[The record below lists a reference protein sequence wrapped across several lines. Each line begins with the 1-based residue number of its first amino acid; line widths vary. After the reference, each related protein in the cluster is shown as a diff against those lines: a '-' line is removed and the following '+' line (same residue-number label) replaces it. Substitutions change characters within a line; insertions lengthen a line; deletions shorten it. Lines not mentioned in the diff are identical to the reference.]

1 MMQPKQSAAGAPVT
15 SPEAWALLQAT
26 DWSRHALGPMER
38 WPQSLRIALGICL
51 NSRFPMFV
59 WWGPQLINFY
69 NDAYIPLLGKRHPS
83 AFARPAQ
90 AAWEEI
96 WDVVGVQADA
106 VMQRGEASWNERML
120 LVMERHGFREEAY
133 FTWSYSPIPDDAPD
147 GSGGIG
153 GLFCA
158 CTEETPRV
166 LVERERDRLLARA
179 QSERERLAD
188 AFTLSPSFMAVTRG
202 PAHVFEFANERYLQL
217 IGGRE
222 VVGQTVT
229 VALPEVVEQGFI
241 GILDG
246 VYTSGQPYVGND
258 MQVLL
263 QRQSGR
269 PLETCYVDFVYLP
282 MRDADGIVTGILAH
296 GIDVTERHQTETRD
310 RFLLALDEAVR
321 PLTDPEE
328 ITRTCAR
335 LLGEHLQAD
344 RCAYADVEADQD
356 TFNVSGNYN
365 RVVPGIVGR
374 YRFFSD
380 FGEQALQ
387 LMHAGQPLVVNDV
400 DDHQPA
406 LGDLSAYR
414 QTMIQAVIC
423 VPLHKSGRFVA
434 AMAVHQATPRHWTA
448 EEVDLTHHVANRCWE
463 SMERAHVARELRE
476 SEQRFRNM
484 SDQAPVM
491 IWLTR
496 PDRQCEYVNKQ
507 WYDFTGQTHAQPLG
521 EGWVDVV
528 HPDDAL
534 KTIDTFTAATARREP
549 FSHEFRMRRADGSY
563 RWCVVSAAPRP
574 VARSEV
580 PGYIGSVIDITDRKR
595 IEDGLAAEKKV
606 LELMA
611 TGAALPDVLETLVR
625 MVEAQSADGMLCS
638 VLVLDEAGEC
648 LHRGAAPSL
657 PEPYNAAI
665 DGLRIGT
672 SAGSCGTA
680 AFEDRVVSV
689 DDISNDP
696 LWQDFRALAAEQGLG
711 ACTSIPIRASD
722 GRVLGSVAVY
732 YRQPRETSAHD
743 LDLARLASHLGGI
756 VLEKHSVDQ
765 RLRQSLQAE
774 QEARSEA
781 ERASRMKDDFLATL
795 SHELRTPLNAILGWV
810 GILRLQQEALPAEL
824 AQGVDVIERNARAQ
838 AQIIQDLLDMSAI
851 ISGKVRLDLQNVDL
865 AEIALAA
872 VETARPNADA
882 RHVRLVHS
890 TRDAIGDST
899 VSGDASRLQ
908 QILWN
913 LLSNAIKFTPRGG
926 EVQVRLARAGSL
938 LELTV
943 SDTGEGIDAEFLPYV
958 FDRFRQ
964 ADASISRRH
973 GGLGLGLSIVKKL
986 VELHGGTVH
995 AHSAGAGCGTT
1006 FVVALPLACS
1016 QPALRAPSPARGGSH
1031 ASELD
1036 GVNVLVVDDDPDA
1049 RLMTQRLLEACSA
1062 RVSTADSAGAAV
1074 SALEDGAF
1082 DVLVSDI
1089 GMPGEDGYALMRRVR
1104 ALDADRGGAIPAIA
1118 LTAYAGADDR
1128 LKAIRAGYQMH
1139 LPKPIEPAE
1148 LVALIASVARRF

>member
-1 MMQPKQSAAGAPVT
+1 
-15 SPEAWALLQAT
+15 
-26 DWSRHALGPMER
+26 
-38 WPQSLRIALGICL
+38 
-51 NSRFPMFV
+51 
-59 WWGPQLINFY
+59 
-69 NDAYIPLLGKRHPS
+69 YIPILGKRHPT
-83 AFARPAQ
+83 AFARPAR

-106 VMQRGEASWNERML
+106 VMQRGEASWNERVL

-147 GSGGIG
+147 GSGEIG

-166 LVERERDRLLARA
+166 VVERQRDRLLARV

-222 VVGQTVT
+222 VVGQTVAM
-229 VALPEVVEQGFI
+229 ALPEVIEQGFI

-246 VYTSGQPYVGND
+246 VYASGQPYVGND
-258 MQVLL
+258 VQVLL
-263 QRQSGR
+263 QRQSDR
-269 PLETCYVDFVYLP
+269 PLETRYADFVYLP
-282 MRDADGIVTGILAH
+282 MRDADGMVTGILVH

-344 RCAYADVEADQD
+344 RCAYADVEPDQN
-356 TFNVSGNYN
+356 TFNVSGDYN
-365 RVVPGIVGR
+365 RGVPSIVGR
-374 YRFFSD
+374 YRFSD
-380 FGEQALQ
+380 FGDQALQ
-387 LMHAGQPLVVNDV
+387 LMRAGRPLVINDV
-400 DDHQPA
+400 DNHQPPP
-406 LGDLSAYR
+406 GDLSTYR

-434 AMAVHQATPRHWTA
+434 GMAVHQATPRHWTA
-448 EEVDLTHHVANRCWE
+448 EEVDLTRHVTNRCWE
-463 SMERAHVARELRE
+463 SMERARVARELRE

-507 WYDFTGQTHAQPLG
+507 WYDFTAQSHAEPLG

-528 HPDDAL
+528 YPDDAL
-534 KTIDTFTAATARREP
+534 KTIDTFTAATARRVP

-574 VARSEV
+574 VGRSEV

-595 IEDGLAAEKKV
+595 AEQGLVAEKKV

-611 TGAALPDVLETLVR
+611 TGAGLPEVLDTLVR

-648 LHRGAAPSL
+648 LQRGAAPSL

-665 DGLRIGT
+665 DGLRIGAG
-672 SAGSCGTA
+672 AGSCGTA

-689 DDISNDP
+689 DDINNDP
-696 LWQDFRALAAEQGLG
+696 LWQDFRALATEHGLG
-711 ACTSIPIRASD
+711 ACTSMPMRSSD
-722 GRVLGSVAVY
+722 GRVLGTVAVY
-732 YRQPRETSAHD
+732 YRQPRGPSTHD

-890 TRDAIGDST
+890 THDAIGDST
-899 VSGDASRLQ
+899 VNGDVSRLQ

-926 EVQVRLARAGSL
+926 EVRVWLARAGSL

-995 AHSAGAGCGTT
+995 AHSPGAGRGTT
-1006 FVVALPLACS
+1006 FVVALPLARS
-1016 QPALRAPSPARGGSH
+1016 QRALRAPSAPHDGSQAR
-1031 ASELD
+1031 ELD

-1074 SALEDGAF
+1074 SALADGAF

-1089 GMPGEDGYALMRRVR
+1089 GMPGEDGYALMRQVR
-1104 ALDADRGGAIPAIA
+1104 ALGADSGGAIPAIA

-1128 LKAIRAGYQMH
+1128 IKAIRAGYQMH

-1148 LVALIASVARRF
+1148 LVALISSVTRKS